1 MELGP
6 PELSSP
12 GVDDG
17 LLVAGGTSIITVAGP
32 ELAVGEIV
40 VVEGSPLPSSPVTV
54 RVTKEAGV
62 EDEPGPAAELEGGT
76 STITV
81 PEPVD
86 PDGEIVDV
94 MGSSVGLRVLPV
106 VVIVTNG
113 MEEADGATELGTT
126 TITVPGSV
134 GLLGGKVL
142 VLGSSVGERSPGG
155 VTVT

>member
-1 MELGP
+1 MVG
-6 PELSSP
+6 
-12 GVDDG
+12 
-17 LLVAGGTSIITVAGP
+17 GGTSTITVPGP
-32 ELAVGEIV
+32 ELAVGVIV

-54 RVTKEAGV
+54 RVTTETGE
-62 EDEPGPAAELEGGT
+62 EDAPEPLGELEGGT
-76 STITV
+76 STMTV

-106 VVIVTNG
+106 VVTVTNG
-113 MEEADGATELGTT
+113 IEETDEAWELGTT

-134 GLLGGKVL
+134 GLLGGIVL
-142 VLGSSVGERSPGG
+142 VRGASVGATLPGV